1 MKSCDVF
8 PAAPESDGRGLY
20 DHAWEAVRDG
30 AVVYVTSTALPA
42 FIRRAAPRIP
52 GRYTLVTGD
61 SDAWVP
67 AFLVQDGL
75 PGPGG
80 GMEPGEV
87 QAFID
92 SPALLHWYGAR
103 RPARVGPGLARVHKC
118 GRLLRPP
125 ARLRGTACV
134 RAVAILASRVA
145 DSRAATRVLASRIQ

>member
-8 PAAPESDGRGLY
+8 PAVPESDGRGLY

-103 RPARVGPGLARVHKC
+103 RPTRGARRASGPD
-118 GRLLRPP
+118 
-125 ARLRGTACV
+125 
-134 RAVAILASRVA
+134 SRVCTSA
-145 DSRAATRVLASRIQ
+145 AASFARPHACAEPRACGQSRF